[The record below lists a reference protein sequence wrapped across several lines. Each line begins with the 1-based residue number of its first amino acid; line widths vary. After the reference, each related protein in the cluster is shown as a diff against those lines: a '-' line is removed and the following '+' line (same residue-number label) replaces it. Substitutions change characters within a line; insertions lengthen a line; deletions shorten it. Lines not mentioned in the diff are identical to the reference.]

1 MNDGNQEQDI
11 DNPWTQQLMKFG
23 DWYAIFRILF
33 LYLPVSNY
41 YSKCPNLCYYSCV
54 IFLRQQVLDVM
65 LETKEY
71 FFITTDMVFLSQHVS
86 T

>member
-41 YSKCPNLCYYSCV
+41 L
-54 IFLRQQVLDVM
+54 
-65 LETKEY
+65 
-71 FFITTDMVFLSQHVS
+71 ITQNVQTYAIILV
-86 T
+86 